1 MRKCS
6 INIGDKDYTIQVNRE
21 SIIWL
26 EARGFNI
33 EEFAKKPITYIDIV
47 WNAGFLVN
55 HSDTINPKL
64 ALKLMET
71 YKEEGGDVM
80 EVVNFVL
87 EEYQSFISALS
98 DTKLKKKATITEA

>member
-6 INIGDKDYTIQVNRE
+6 ININDKDYTIQINRE

-26 EARGFNI
+26 EAKGFNI
-33 EEFAKKPITYIDIV
+33 DEFMKKPITYIDII
-47 WNAGFLVN
+47 WSCGFIAN
-55 HSDTINPKL
+55 HSEVNPNL

-71 YKEEGGDVM
+71 YKEEGGDIM
-80 EVVNFVL
+80 EIVNFIL

-98 DTKLKKKATITEA
+98 DTKSKKKATITEA

>member
-6 INIGDKDYTIQVNRE
+6 ITIKDKDYTIQVNRD
-21 SIIWL
+21 SIVWL

-33 EEFAKKPITYIDIV
+33 EEFAKKPITYIDIL
-47 WNAGFLVN
+47 WTSGFLMNHPEVN
-55 HSDTINPKL
+55 SNL

-71 YKEEGGDVM
+71 YTEEGGDIM
-80 EVVNFVL
+80 EIINFIL

-98 DTKLKKKATITEA
+98 DTKSKKKATITEI

>member
-6 INIGDKDYTIQVNRE
+6 ITIKDKDYTIQVNRD
-21 SIIWL
+21 SIVWL

-33 EEFAKKPITYIDIV
+33 EEFAKKPITYIDIL
-47 WNAGFLVN
+47 WTSGFLMN
-55 HSDTINPKL
+55 HPEVSSNL

-71 YKEEGGDVM
+71 YTEEGGDIM
-80 EVVNFVL
+80 EIINFIL

-98 DTKLKKKATITEA
+98 DTKSKKKATITEI